1 MWASP
6 FQRLRWAQATEADA
20 HQLLGANLMEP
31 TTADLF
37 AIEAEWPLIA
47 AELELVAAECR
58 LASSPV
64 DVLAGRAYWRAAR
77 RLVAVLVAGPVPVL
91 APGVTPA
98 AA

>member
-1 MWASP
+1 
-6 FQRLRWAQATEADA
+6 
-20 HQLLGANLMEP
+20 MEP

-64 DVLAGRAYWRAAR
+64 NVLAGRAYRRAVR
-77 RLVAVLVAGPVPVL
+77 HVLAVLAAGPVLVP
-91 APGVTPA
+91 ASGVTPVA
-98 AA
+98 A